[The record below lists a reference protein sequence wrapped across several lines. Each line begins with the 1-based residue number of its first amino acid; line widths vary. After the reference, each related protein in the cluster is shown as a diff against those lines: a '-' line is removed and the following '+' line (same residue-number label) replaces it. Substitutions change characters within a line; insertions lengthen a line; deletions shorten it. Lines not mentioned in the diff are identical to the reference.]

1 MSFYSG
7 FYNFNNDE
15 GLNFQL
21 NRFYCS
27 GFLTYDELIDIG
39 CKVTD
44 FESWIDLFT
53 ELAEKAETDGDA
65 IKAATCYRA
74 AQFYTVSNVINENG
88 ESRQKEL
95 YEKCR
100 VQYDIAYNQIEGL
113 KYTQIPYQDEY
124 LPVYYRLASGEKKG
138 TVVLHGGYDSFAQE
152 FMGFTIAFSDQG
164 YDTYLF
170 EGPGQGEVLYRCG
183 IKMTHE
189 WERPTGAVLDFFDLS
204 DVTLIGIS
212 LGGYL
217 ATRAAAYDSRI
228 SRLIMYDLIYDFYG
242 AIVARMGKTKGKLFN
257 KMTSDPNHLL
267 WKPIEKKLR
276 RNYFT
281 NWLLHQGY
289 LVYEG
294 VSTPYEYFN
303 YIKRFNTRN
312 ISAKI
317 KQDTLVLAG
326 KKDIYTIFYDQQL
339 AALKN
344 AKSVTGRLFT
354 AEENAD
360 HHCQVGNLQ
369 LVLDVMMNWIKEKTA
384 QFGTELR
391 ESSSQ

>member
-53 ELAEKAETDGDA
+53 ELAEKAEADGDA

-74 AQFYTVSNVINENG
+74 AQY
-88 ESRQKEL
+88 
-95 YEKCR
+95 
-100 VQYDIAYNQIEGL
+100 
-113 KYTQIPYQDEY
+113 
-124 LPVYYRLASGEKKG
+124 
-138 TVVLHGGYDSFAQE
+138 
-152 FMGFTIAFSDQG
+152 
-164 YDTYLF
+164 
-170 EGPGQGEVLYRCG
+170 
-183 IKMTHE
+183 
-189 WERPTGAVLDFFDLS
+189 FFDLS

-326 KKDIYTIFYDQQL
+326 KKDIYTIFCDQQL

-384 QFGTELR
+384 QYGTELR